1 MKKFKILMAV
11 SAMLTVTSAAYALMG
26 DDVERG
32 RVDMPEAAQKL
43 LPDNGSILASVTA
56 DLDGDGTSDFL
67 IAFEYLDAVRE
78 LIVVVNKAGK
88 YKIAA
93 RSKRAVLCAECG
105 GVYGDPFVRI
115 WAEKKKFGVDHFG
128 GSNWKWSNNSV
139 FGYSRR
145 DNRWQLVEF
154 QSANYDLDANAEEEH
169 LKPADFGLINLE
181 EFDIDSAMNGSVVPV
196 PDETQVAINEQKTAV
211 AETQTA
217 VVVESYTPTPIPT
230 YFYKKPEQLKNREM
244 IKISGATFTQTDGK
258 ASFKH
263 TLSGYSI
270 GKYPVTYELWYVVKK
285 WAEKNGYV
293 FHSAGAG
300 KWYGQNELPVKDSSG
315 PVIGVTRRDAIVWCN
330 AYSEMTKKKPVYF
343 SDAGFKTPIKSAE
356 DEKYSSTENNN
367 PGSFDSPYV
376 NWAADGYRLPT
387 EGEWAYAITYIDGKE
402 WAPPEA
408 EENKKNGLGVVYVR
422 GQVSEW
428 LWDSYADYPAGDQK
442 DYRGPETGGARVL
455 RGGPDPVDF
464 QQKVNKL
471 GTRLRVYPL
480 AGSFLNG
487 FRAASK

>member
-1 MKKFKILMAV
+1 MRKFVLAGV
-11 SAMLTVTSAAYALMG
+11 VALLCCVPLFALMG

-56 DLDGDGTSDFL
+56 DLDGDGTNDFL

-78 LIVVVNKAGK
+78 LIVVVNRAGK
-88 YKIAA
+88 YKTAA
-93 RSKRAVLCAECG
+93 RSKRAILCAECG

-115 WAEKKKFGVDHFG
+115 WAEKKKFGIDHFG

-145 DNRWQLVEF
+145 DDRWQLVDF
-154 QSANYDLDANAEEEH
+154 QSANYDLEGNAEEEH

-181 EFDIDSAMNGSVVPV
+181 EFDLNGYMDGNGISPV
-196 PDETQVAINEQKTAV
+196 PDETQTAINEEKTAV

-217 VVVESYTPTPIPT
+217 VVVSSFTPTPVPT
-230 YFYKKPEQLKNREM
+230 YVYKKAEELKHREM
-244 IKISGATFTQTDGK
+244 IKISGATFTQTDGTV
-258 ASFKH
+258 SFKH

-285 WAEKNGYV
+285 WAEKKGYV

-330 AYSEMTKKKPVYF
+330 AYSEMTKKKPVYY
-343 SDAGFKTPIKSAE
+343 SDAAFKSPVKSAE
-356 DEKYSSTENNN
+356 DEKYASTENNN

-376 NWAADGYRLPT
+376 NWQADGYRLPT
-387 EGEWAYAITYIDGKE
+387 EGEWSYAITYINGKE

-408 EENKKNGLGVVYVR
+408 EENSKNGLGVVYVR
-422 GQVSEW
+422 AQVSEW
-428 LWDSYADYPAGDQK
+428 LWDSHAPYPESEQK
-442 DYRGPETGGARVL
+442 DYRGPDTGGARVL

-464 QQKVNKL
+464 RQKANKL

-480 AGSFLNG
+480 AGSYLNG
-487 FRAASK
+487 FRVASK